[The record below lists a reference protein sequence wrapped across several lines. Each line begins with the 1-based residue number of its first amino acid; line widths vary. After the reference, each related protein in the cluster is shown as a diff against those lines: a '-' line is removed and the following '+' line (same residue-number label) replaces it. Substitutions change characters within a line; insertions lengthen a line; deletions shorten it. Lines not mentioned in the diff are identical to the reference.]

1 MEGYKATIARASMEL
16 NAKEKIMYKNT
27 TDCVSLDDAT
37 KDSPVLINVD
47 GYVVLNIHNEKS
59 DNKDYTK
66 YIIIDKDGTRYQT
79 GSESFWTAFLDIYE
93 EMVDAGETDFK
104 VKAFRM
110 PSKNYAGRDFLTCS
124 II

>member
-1 MEGYKATIARASMEL
+1 MEGYKAVIKEASMEL
-16 NAKEKIMYKNT
+16 TPKMKIMLKNT
-27 TDCVSLDDAT
+27 TDTIALDDAT
-37 KDSPVLINVD
+37 KESPVIINVD

-66 YIIIDKDGTRYQT
+66 YIIIDKDGARYQT

-93 EMVDAGETDFK
+93 EMTDAGESDFQI
-104 VKAFRM
+104 KAFRM

>member
-1 MEGYKATIARASMEL
+1 MEGYKAVIKEASMEL
-16 NAKEKIMYKNT
+16 TPKMKIMLKNT
-27 TDCVSLDDAT
+27 TDTIALDDAT
-37 KDSPVLINVD
+37 KESPVTINVD
-47 GYVVLNIHNEKS
+47 GYVVLSIHNEKS

-66 YIIIDKDGTRYQT
+66 YVIIDKDGARYQT

-93 EMVDAGETDFK
+93 EMTDAGENDFQI
-104 VKAFRM
+104 KAFRM